1 MGLQTSL
8 NKIYDLLSKHVPSN
22 ALRIACQRAKGVKF
36 GQNCYLAYDVNID
49 LMYPE
54 LVEIGD
60 NVRIGI
66 GVIILAHDRPSDG
79 WLAHLG
85 ETQRP
90 VRIARDAVIA
100 AGAIVLPGVTVGE
113 FAIVREGAVVEQ
125 NVPAF
130 TMVAGVPARVIQEL
144 PRGRIQ
150 PPAAP
155 GTSTQAESTDRD
167 PAG

>member
-1 MGLQTSL
+1 MGFRTSL
-8 NKIYDLLSKHVPSN
+8 NKIYDLVSKHVPSN

-36 GQNCYLAYDVNID
+36 GRNCYLAYDVNID
-49 LMYPE
+49 LVFPE

-66 GVIILAHDRPSDG
+66 GVIILAHNRPSDG
-79 WLAHLG
+79 WLAHFG
-85 ETQRP
+85 EVQRP
-90 VRIARDAVIA
+90 IRIGRDAVIA

-125 NVPAF
+125 DVPAF

-144 PRGRIQ
+144 PRERIQ
-150 PPAAP
+150 TPAAP
-155 GTSTQAESTDRD
+155 GPSPRTGSR
-167 PAG
+167 